1 MISALTTSDR
11 WQGVF
16 SRILAA
22 TRASRALRPAS
33 VLPAVAL
40 TAFLAAGTVQ
50 AQTPVS
56 GEWPNRPVTIVV
68 GYAAGGGVDF
78 MARLLAEKLS
88 ERLRQPVVVENRPS
102 VGAVV
107 GSAQVARAKPDG
119 YTLMMGAP
127 GPVIFNHALN
137 DKLPYSPQDFAPVSI
152 MSDSPLVLL
161 VNATNPAT
169 TVKAL
174 VAQSQAQP
182 DKSNYAASSASFQL
196 ATELFNRLTGARF
209 GHVPYK
215 GANQS
220 VQAVMGGEVTM
231 ALADSGPAVTGLQSG
246 KLRALAVTSK
256 DRMPSLPDVPT
267 LREVGVELEMSL
279 WIGLLAP
286 AGTPSEIISRLHR
299 EMVAINELPDVR
311 SKILA
316 KGSVPATLEPAAF
329 ADLIAREIPFW
340 RKLAAENGIK
350 GN

>member
-1 MISALTTSDR
+1 MMTNRSFLTAEQPHR
-11 WQGVF
+11 RHA
-16 SRILAA
+16 SRRHHLYAAAALAA
-22 TRASRALRPAS
+22 TLVVPGIS
-33 VLPAVAL
+33 
-40 TAFLAAGTVQ
+40 Q
-50 AQTPVS
+50 AQTAAD
-56 GEWPNRPVTIVV
+56 WPTRPITLVV

-107 GSAQVARAKPDG
+107 GSTQVARAKPDG

-137 DKLPYSPQDFAPVSI
+137 DRLPYGPQDLAPVSI

-161 VNATNPAT
+161 VNASNPAT

-196 ATELFNRLTGARF
+196 ASELFNKLTGARF
-209 GHVPYK
+209 AHVPYK

-231 ALADSGPAVTGLQSG
+231 ALADSGPAITGLQSG
-246 KLRALAVTSK
+246 KLRALAVTSVE
-256 DRMPSLPDVPT
+256 RMPGLPDVPT
-267 LREVGVELEMSL
+267 LRELGVDLTLSL

-286 AGTPSEIISRLHR
+286 AGTPADIIHRLHR
-299 EMVAINELPDVR
+299 EVVAINQLPDIR
-311 SKILA
+311 AKILA

-329 ADLIAREIPFW
+329 AQLIAKEIPFW
-340 RKLAAENGIK
+340 RQLARDNGIQ

>member
-1 MISALTTSDR
+1 MNAGMNIKKR
-11 WQGVF
+11 WGDLIE
-16 SRILAA
+16 RRGLP
-22 TRASRALRPAS
+22 RRALA
-33 VLPAVAL
+33 VLAVAAL
-40 TAFLAAGTVQ
+40 VTSGAAQ
-50 AQTPVS
+50 AQAVGS
-56 GEWPNRPVTIVV
+56 EWPTRPVTIVV

-107 GSAQVARAKPDG
+107 GSAHVARAKPDG

-161 VNATNPAT
+161 VNATNPAS

-196 ATELFNRLTGARF
+196 ASELFNRLTGARF

-267 LREVGVELEMSL
+267 LREVGVDLTISL

-286 AGTPSEIISRLHR
+286 AGTPSEIIARLHR
-299 EMVAINELPDVR
+299 EMVAINELPDVK

-329 ADLIAREIPFW
+329 GDLIAREIPFW
-340 RKLAAENGIK
+340 KKLASENGIQ

>member
-1 MISALTTSDR
+1 MPFINSS
-11 WQGVF
+11 VV
-16 SRILAA
+16 A
-22 TRASRALRPAS
+22 TRLNRASAARRH
-33 VLPAVAL
+33 VLPVAAAVAVSL
-40 TAFLAAGTVQ
+40 VTTFMPVAAR
-50 AQTPVS
+50 AQTAAS
-56 GEWPNRPVTIVV
+56 DWPSRPVTLVV

-107 GSAQVARAKPDG
+107 GSTQVARAKPDG

-137 DKLPYSPQDFAPVSI
+137 DKLPYGPQDLAPISI

-196 ATELFNRLTGARF
+196 ASELFNKLTGARF
-209 GHVPYK
+209 AHIPYK

-231 ALADSGPAVTGLQSG
+231 ALADSGPAITGLQSG
-246 KLRALAVTSK
+246 KLRALAVTSAQ
-256 DRMPSLPDVPT
+256 RMSGLPEVPT
-267 LREVGVELEMSL
+267 MRELGIDLTLSL

-286 AGTPSEIISRLHR
+286 AGTPTDIINRLHR
-299 EMVAINELPDVR
+299 EIVAINQLPDVR
-311 SKILA
+311 AKILA

-329 ADLIAREIPFW
+329 AQLIAREIPFW
-340 RKLAAENGIK
+340 RQLARDNGIQ

>member
-1 MISALTTSDR
+1 MNAGMNIKKR
-11 WQGVF
+11 WGNLIERRGSPRGV
-16 SRILAA
+16 L
-22 TRASRALRPAS
+22 
-33 VLPAVAL
+33 AVA
-40 TAFLAAGTVQ
+40 AVAALVTSGAAQ
-50 AQTPVS
+50 AQAVGS
-56 GEWPNRPVTIVV
+56 EWPTRPVTIVV

-107 GSAQVARAKPDG
+107 GSAHVARAKPDG

-161 VNATNPAT
+161 VNATNPAS

-196 ATELFNRLTGARF
+196 ASELFNRLTGARF

-267 LREVGVELEMSL
+267 LREVGVDLTISL

-286 AGTPSEIISRLHR
+286 AGTPSEIITRLHR
-299 EMVAINELPDVR
+299 EMVAINELPDVK

-329 ADLIAREIPFW
+329 GDLIAREIPFW
-340 RKLAAENGIK
+340 KKLASENGIQ
-350 GN
+350 GNRGLTAS